1 MVGNMG
7 WVGFVVGCELCEF
20 LVGGVGGYVV
30 NVVVFVFVFE
40 EEVVCC
46 LVLRVVVVGIW
57 VVEFVV
63 GRVE

>member
-1 MVGNMG
+1 M
-7 WVGFVVGCELCEF
+7 CEF